1 MWACT
6 GKIEDVKALV
16 LRCDGIAR
24 QADRQRQ
31 IETDRETEKRQRD
44 REKQREKERSSSRGQ
59 TKVGIHPLSEH
70 IGRKRCQKRAE
81 LVSCSI

>member
-44 REKQREKERSSSRGQ
+44 REKHRETEKRQKDREKQREKEAAAEVKPKSEYIRFRS
-59 TKVGIHPLSEH
+59 T
-70 IGRKRCQKRAE
+70 
-81 LVSCSI
+81 